1 MYKKNISIIF
11 ILSYL
16 LVQQLFAQDLPKYQ
30 QIFDEVK
37 ILTEFIK
44 FDHPDQH
51 NTNNFRIGICSSNE
65 YYFIL
70 KEQYKNQKIQNKQVV
85 IELVT
90 DIKSDKNY
98 QVLIFTEIAVE
109 KSMEILNTLATKE
122 VLTIGIGSA
131 FINENCIIVYSLDD
145 NCSIELINNTL
156 AARNNIFIDL
166 QLLEFAKTIK

>member
-1 MYKKNISIIF
+1 
-11 ILSYL
+11 L

-30 QIFDEVK
+30 QIFNEVK

-44 FDHPDQH
+44 FEHANQH

-90 DIKSDKNY
+90 DTKTEKNY
-98 QVLIFTEIAVE
+98 QILIFTEFAVE
-109 KSMEILNTLATKE
+109 KSLEILNTIDTKE
-122 VLTIGIGSA
+122 VLTIGVGSA
-131 FINENCIIVYSLDD
+131 FYNENCIIVYSLDD
-145 NCSIELINNTL
+145 NCSIKLINNTL
-156 AARNNIFIDL
+156 ASRNNIFIDI
-166 QLLEFAKTIK
+166 QLLEFAKAIK